1 MTDEATPSE
10 AEVVVVGAGPGGY
23 VAAIRAAQHGLD
35 TVLVEKEA
43 LGGTCLNH
51 GCIPSKAFIDVGES
65 AHDAA
70 NMEDRGVYA
79 DVSVAFGELV
89 DWKES
94 VVDQLTSGV
103 GQLCEANGVTVVEGT
118 AAFVDDGVLEV
129 SPPELTGDSET
140 IEYENAILAT
150 GSRPIQVPGFSY
162 GDEPVLDSRQ
172 ALALDEQPD
181 RLVVVGA
188 GYIGMELSTAFAKLG
203 TDVTVVEMLDAP
215 LPGYDDEAT
224 ELVQGRAED
233 LGIEFNFGE
242 AASEWYRDIAGDVV
256 VTAEDREAQSA
267 SDSANGDAVSG
278 DESEYRADAV
288 LVAVGREPVT
298 DTLDLGAVGLE
309 PDENGFLAT
318 DEYGET
324 DAEGVYAVGDVAG
337 EPMLAH
343 EASHQG
349 TLVADH
355 LAGSDTRIDAH
366 AVPAVVFTDPEIATV
381 GLTPGEAGESDR
393 EVSVGEMAF
402 RGNGRALTT
411 GDAEGFVRV
420 VVDDS
425 SGQVVGGEVVGP
437 EASELIA
444 ELGVAVAAELD
455 VSDLA
460 ETVHA
465 HPTLSEAVMEAAANA
480 EGAAIHTVN

>member
-1 MTDEATPSE
+1 
-10 AEVVVVGAGPGGY
+10 
-23 VAAIRAAQHGLD
+23 
-35 TVLVEKEA
+35 
-43 LGGTCLNH
+43 
-51 GCIPSKAFIDVGES
+51 
-65 AHDAA
+65 
-70 NMEDRGVYA
+70 
-79 DVSVAFGELV
+79 
-89 DWKES
+89 
-94 VVDQLTSGV
+94 
-103 GQLCEANGVTVVEGT
+103 
-118 AAFVDDGVLEV
+118 
-129 SPPELTGDSET
+129 
-140 IEYENAILAT
+140 
-150 GSRPIQVPGFSY
+150 VPGFDY
-162 GDEPVLDSRQ
+162 GDDPVLDSRQ
-172 ALALDEQPD
+172 ALALGKRPD

-203 TDVTVVEMLDAP
+203 TNVTVVEMLDAP
-215 LPGYDDEAT
+215 LPGYDDKVT
-224 ELVQGRAED
+224 ELVHGRAEE
-233 LGIEFNFGE
+233 LGIEFKFGE

-256 VTAEDREAQSA
+256 VAAENED
-267 SDSANGDAVSG
+267 G

-298 DTLDLGAVGLE
+298 DTLNLDAIGLE

-318 DEYGET
+318 GEYGET
-324 DAEGVYAVGDVAG
+324 DAKGVYAVGDVVG

-381 GLTPGEAGESDR
+381 GLTPGEATDLDQ

-402 RGNGRALTT
+402 RGSGRALTT
-411 GDAEGFVRV
+411 GDAEWFVRV
-420 VVDDS
+420 VVDEP
-425 SGQVVGGEVVGP
+425 SGQVLGGEVVGP

-455 VSDLA
+455 AADLA
-460 ETVHA
+460 GTVHA

-480 EGAAIHTVN
+480 EGEAIHTVN

>member
-43 LGGTCLNH
+43 LGGVCLNH

-65 AHDAA
+65 AHDVA

-94 VVDQLTSGV
+94 VVDRLTSGV

-129 SPPELTGDSET
+129 SPPELTGDSQT
-140 IEYENAILAT
+140 IEYEHAILAT
-150 GSRPIQVPGFSY
+150 GSRPIQVPGFDY
-162 GDEPVLDSRQ
+162 DDDPVLDSRQ
-172 ALALDEQPD
+172 ALALDDQPD

-256 VTAEDREAQSA
+256 VTAED
-267 SDSANGDAVSG
+267 GDG

-355 LAGSDTRIDAH
+355 LAGSDSRIDAH

-381 GLTPGEAGESDR
+381 GLTPGEAADADR

-420 VVDDS
+420 VVDES
-425 SGQVVGGEVVGP
+425 SGRVLGGEVVGP

-455 VSDLA
+455 ASDLA